1 LESGTVALPSVGL
14 GSMMGVWFATT
25 FPAGILAGY
34 LGGFW
39 SSMAEANFFLMIAMI
54 AALAG
59 TFIGAL
65 SRGLRSMLEGPVS
78 ASTDRSA

>member
-1 LESGTVALPSVGL
+1 MESGTVALPSVGL

-39 SSMAEANFFLMIAMI
+39 K
-54 AALAG
+54 ALAG